1 MYVSRQVNFLPKG
14 GLPRVLIAVGPGW
27 GWCKSRNKDRQK
39 KPQMTQKSRKELRSN
54 VTKYGKEWNKFR
66 VSNHLKQ

>member
-39 KPQMTQKSRKELRSN
+39 NPQMTQKAAKN
-54 VTKYGKEWNKFR
+54 
-66 VSNHLKQ
+66 